1 MVTVLFASPMATREE
16 TGLCIAS
23 AAALSP
29 QNVIIIQCAPCP
41 RARPTFVFIS
51 QISRHESSCMNL
63 LSTDTEEQKNKRGR
77 HTEGGMRE
85 RDGEAETE
93 IELERAE
100 ERPIGTR
107 H

>member
-1 MVTVLFASPMATREE
+1 MVMVLFASLTATREE

-41 RARPTFVFIS
+41 WARPTFVFIS
-51 QISRHESSCMNL
+51 QISRLESSCMNL
-63 LSTDTEEQKNKRGR
+63 LSTDIEEQENKRGR

-85 RDGEAETE
+85 RDEEAETE